1 MRALLLIFSLAG
13 AATAQ
18 KSVAPQTQDA
28 AQPDLKPEDKCVIE
42 GNVYNSLTG
51 EPLKKAEIVLSLQDR
66 AMQPLTAAIT
76 DAAGHYSID
85 DVAPGRYHVMARR
98 NGFVDTRRSMSAA
111 AGSLLTLGK
120 GQHVTDVNFRL
131 IPQGVVTG
139 RVLDEDDEPMGNVNV
154 SLLRRTYQNGAK
166 TLQAVDSSASDDRGE
181 YRIHGISPGRYYVLA
196 VYNPMRFQQEPV
208 IMKEDK
214 GGYVPVYYPNSP
226 GKFAGASEI
235 TVAAGAETNGV
246 DFRLT
251 RVHTVRVEGKV
262 TNLPA
267 SGRSVVTLGPLD
279 GSEGLGWTVR
289 RRQFADTR
297 GHFAFTD
304 IMPGAYL
311 LMAQAGSQESYLAAV
326 SGIDVGQT
334 NATGIVLALG
344 TLPGITGTVST
355 EGLDTS
361 HFGLRVALRPLVPQP
376 GMFFGGPAEV
386 QQDGAFRIDSVQPG
400 RYRLTMPGLPA
411 DWYVKSVR
419 LGQSEVADGIVDF
432 SRGAAG
438 ELNIVISGR
447 AGEIDGQVLK
457 KEAAAPGATVVLV
470 PDQRDTYNLFQSTV
484 ADMNGSFTI
493 KGIAPGNYKLF
504 AWDQVEYNAWTD
516 PEFLQPFEDAGQA
529 VVVRES
535 DKLTKNP
542 QLIVTADK
550 R

>member
-1 MRALLLIFSLAG
+1 
-13 AATAQ
+13 
-18 KSVAPQTQDA
+18 
-28 AQPDLKPEDKCVIE
+28 
-42 GNVYNSLTG
+42 
-51 EPLKKAEIVLSLQDR
+51 
-66 AMQPLTAAIT
+66 
-76 DAAGHYSID
+76 
-85 DVAPGRYHVMARR
+85 
-98 NGFVDTRRSMSAA
+98 
-111 AGSLLTLGK
+111 
-120 GQHVTDVNFRL
+120 
-131 IPQGVVTG
+131 
-139 RVLDEDDEPMGNVNV
+139 V

-326 SGIDVGQT
+326 SVIDVGQT

-386 QQDGAFRIDSVQPG
+386 QQDGAF
-400 RYRLTMPGLPA
+400 
-411 DWYVKSVR
+411 
-419 LGQSEVADGIVDF
+419 GIVDF

-438 ELNIVISGR
+438 ELNIVISGK

-457 KEAAAPGATVVLV
+457 KQAAAPGATVVLV
-470 PDQRDTYNLFQSTV
+470 PDQRDTYSLFQSTV